1 MYRVKEFTY
10 GLVYQDLNDASSFRE
25 ICEIEPVAKLPVTL
39 GKDLPVLPA
48 METWVN
54 IRDLGA
60 KGDGETDD
68 TEVFE
73 KAVSL
78 HKNIY
83 VPQGWYRLTR
93 TLKLSPGTKLIGLHP
108 FGTQFLLKESEPA
121 FSGFGVPVPLVESSE
136 GGDDV
141 LNGIGINTGAYN
153 YRAVGCKWMA
163 GERSYLN
170 DVKFVGG
177 HGTLRKPAPN
187 ASGQSSYRRA
197 SVD

>member
-1 MYRVKEFTY
+1 
-10 GLVYQDLNDASSFRE
+10 
-25 ICEIEPVAKLPVTL
+25 
-39 GKDLPVLPA
+39 

-93 TLKLSPGTKLIGLHP
+93 TLKLSPGTKLIWAAS
-108 FGTQFLLKESEPA
+108 FWDSI
-121 FSGFGVPVPLVESSE
+121 SVE
-136 GGDDV
+136 GK
-141 LNGIGINTGAYN
+141 
-153 YRAVGCKWMA
+153 RACIQW
-163 GERSYLN
+163 
-170 DVKFVGG
+170 F
-177 HGTLRKPAPN
+177 
-187 ASGQSSYRRA
+187 RRA
-197 SVD
+197 CAFG